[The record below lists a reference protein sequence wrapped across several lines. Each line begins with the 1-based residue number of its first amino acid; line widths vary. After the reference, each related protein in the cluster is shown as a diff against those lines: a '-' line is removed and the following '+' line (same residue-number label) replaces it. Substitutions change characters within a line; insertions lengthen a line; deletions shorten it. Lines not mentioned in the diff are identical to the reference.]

1 LVLPAFIIRV
11 SRVVGLIVSLVI
23 GLLVFLLAFLFLLI
37 RGRLLYRSTVFLV
50 ITLLLGC
57 LIRGSSR
64 GRVALLHFTG
74 IGICYRSSL
83 CSKGC
88 RLTSKFCV
96 ISCHALFLY
105 C

>member
-1 LVLPAFIIRV
+1 NRLTSFVLELDVLVLPAFIIRV
-11 SRVVGLIVSLVI
+11 SRIVGLLV

-57 LIRGSSR
+57 LIRGSRR

-88 RLTSKFCV
+88 RLTSK
-96 ISCHALFLY
+96 
-105 C
+105 